1 MPEVSIVTKSADAS
15 RDEAQ
20 PPFVCTWK
28 AAGLNAAWVLLAGEL
43 DLASSAQLKETL
55 REAQHHARVLVLDLR
70 KLTFID
76 SSGVYVVLNAACG
89 ARREGGRVML
99 VRGPPQVDRLFTL
112 IAAPDEVLTV
122 DLDPTSLRRSCWI
135 STGPLARA
143 RCIPCAA
150 PGTLPTTPS
159 VVRKPAACATCSP
172 GPQSCGCS
180 AARSCSSQRQPH
192 DPMNGGVIGAWTR
205 QPTAMPS

>member
-1 MPEVSIVTKSADAS
+1 MPEVSIVTKSAGAS

-20 PPFVCTWK
+20 TRLVCTWK

-55 REAQHHARVLVLDLR
+55 REAQHRARVVVLDLR

-89 ARREGGRVML
+89 ARREGGRLML

-112 IAAPDEVLTV
+112 IASSDEVLTV
-122 DLDPTSLRRSCWI
+122 DLDPTQPAKELLDLDRPACE
-135 STGPLARA
+135 GPLY
-143 RCIPCAA
+143 PVPA
-150 PGTLPTTPS
+150 PGNIADHAVGREEARRLRDLFTRSP
-159 VVRKPAACATCSP
+159 VVRLFGRA
-172 GPQSCGCS
+172 
-180 AARSCSSQRQPH
+180 
-192 DPMNGGVIGAWTR
+192 
-205 QPTAMPS
+205 